1 MKLSR
6 AAIVLTVLGCAT
18 LFACDDSTPRYEA
31 GPAFEADDAEVERH
45 WKIVR
50 DYRDAIR
57 NPANYEHDPQS
68 GLSSMSVPDIS
79 VSLAYLV
86 AAGEIVHADVVVP
99 EVPRSRT
106 AVKHWLAWAQDRNDI
121 WEMTGQYGTPFEV
134 RGELPLHLNIW
145 YDESAHDDIQELI
158 RELEALPKEG
168 T

>member
-6 AAIVLTVLGCAT
+6 AFLVALVGCLA
-18 LFACDDSTPRYEA
+18 LFAWGEA
-31 GPAFEADDAEVERH
+31 GSAFEADEAEVKRH

-50 DYRDAIR
+50 DYRNALRD
-57 NPANYEHDPQS
+57 PTNYERDPQT
-68 GLSSMSVPDIS
+68 GLGMMSVPDIS

-86 AAGEIVHADVVVP
+86 AAGEIVHADVVLP
-99 EVPRSRT
+99 EVPRSRA
-106 AVKHWLAWAQDRNDI
+106 AVTHWLAWADGRDDI
-121 WEMTGQYGTPFEV
+121 WEMTGQYSTPFEV

-168 T
+168 A